1 MTATRIAIDGGG
13 RLAASVLRA
22 LAGRD
27 DLELVA
33 LNAPP
38 GSSDADADVEGADA
52 GCADFVRL
60 RERDTRRL
68 PWKRHAVD
76 IVLDCSGG
84 DARDHLGAGARKVL
98 NCAPAAARHDKTVVY
113 GINHHALRD
122 SHRSVHS
129 ACRATHCIAPVAR
142 VLHDALGIS
151 NAMLTAVHSRPHD
164 VDAGGLP
171 QRTGAAEHLHRVLPE
186 LDHCFDET
194 EPMRIPGV
202 HASLVG
208 MVFVAERA
216 SSVEEVNSLMQAAA
230 FGDWADIV
238 RYGDTPFTTA
248 LSDRDTRSC
257 IFESG
262 WTQVSGRVVKVC
274 AGYRGDLGY
283 AHRVVDTAR
292 AMHRPPSP

>member
-1 MTATRIAIDGGG
+1 MRTTRIAIDGGG

-27 DLELVA
+27 DFELVA

-38 GSSDADADVEGADA
+38 GSSDADDDVG
-52 GCADFVRL
+52 GADFVRL
-60 RERDTRRL
+60 RERDVRRL

-76 IVLDCSGG
+76 VVLDCAGG
-84 DARDHLGAGARKVL
+84 DAKAHLQAGARKVL
-98 NCAPAAARHDKTVVY
+98 SCAPARAAVDTTVVY
-113 GINHHALRD
+113 GVNHGALRD
-122 SHRSVHS
+122 SHRRVHS

-164 VDAGGLP
+164 IDTGALP
-171 QRTGAAEHLHRVLPE
+171 QRTGASEHLHRVLPE
-186 LDHCFDET
+186 LEHCFDET

-208 MVFVAERA
+208 MVFVAERTT
-216 SSVEEVNSLMQAAA
+216 SVEEVNTLMQAAA
-230 FGDWADIV
+230 FGDWADIM

-248 LSDRDTRSC
+248 LSGRDTRSC
-257 IFESG
+257 VFESG

-292 AMHRPPSP
+292 AMHRL

>member
-38 GSSDADADVEGADA
+38 GSGDADADVEGADA

-76 IVLDCSGG
+76 IVLDCAGG

-164 VDAGGLP
+164 VDAGSLP

-292 AMHRPPSP
+292 AMHRPLSP